1 MKAYVIPTAKNTF
14 LLSLFAVSAQKVDHP
29 TIQKMAT
36 KKLKKLAKTFKIL
49 MKSYDSP
56 DPATIKVD

>member
-1 MKAYVIPTAKNTF
+1 MKAYVIPTSKNTF